1 MSRLCISGNFHA
13 TRGGLLKSKSDA
25 LHFINSHNLL
35 RDYSELMTLRLNQP
49 IYRFPIYFGLNF
61 AIDFDRKK
69 WDKRTQSVENIMNVK
84 ILPPVLLVVLA
95 FTLQTSHA
103 SSLIYGATVNPA
115 PLGIDSSSTF
125 TITDSGS
132 LVAAN
137 SFGNVNPNDGFT
149 VPVPI
154 QNTVVP
160 EPSVTMLGAMG
171 LLGLLIFQR
180 CKKGQRQIVAL
191 IRK

>member
-1 MSRLCISGNFHA
+1 M
-13 TRGGLLKSKSDA
+13 
-25 LHFINSHNLL
+25 
-35 RDYSELMTLRLNQP
+35 
-49 IYRFPIYFGLNF
+49 
-61 AIDFDRKK
+61 
-69 WDKRTQSVENIMNVK
+69 NIR

-103 SSLIYGATVNPA
+103 SPLIYGATANPV

-125 TITDSGS
+125 TIPDSGS
-132 LVAAN
+132 MV
-137 SFGNVNPNDGFT
+137 SSETFGNANPNDGFT

-160 EPSVTMLGAMG
+160 EPSVTMLGATG
-171 LLGLLIFQR
+171 LLGLFIFQR